1 MPTIQIQA
9 QLSFDDLLSAVEQL
23 NPFEWEQLVSK
34 TRQKRRQA
42 TQLPRRESPKKVTQ
56 PVDIQPS
63 DEEFSTQHVKTP
75 ITELR
80 KTQSTPENHPLYQL
94 LIHIITHSV
103 PLTANAPSIK
113 EVFRS
118 VSDTDAVIP
127 LSLAIEAIS
136 IIILLPDINKYQLSI
151 DVLEDSGLVLEFF
164 LEPARVTCVVREQYA
179 HLIWM
184 QNDEINHHV
193 LQGPDFSIQK
203 TSQHLQQVLKTVS
216 DKA

>member
-34 TRQKRRQA
+34 TQQKWRQVS
-42 TQLPRRESPKKVTQ
+42 QLPRRESLKKVNQ
-56 PVDIQPS
+56 PLEIQPS
-63 DEEFSTQHVKTP
+63 DEKISNQLVKTS

-80 KTQSTPENHPLYQL
+80 ETQSTPENHPLYQL

-103 PLTANAPSIK
+103 PLTPYVPYIK
-113 EVFRS
+113 DIFRA

-136 IIILLPDINKYQLSI
+136 IIVLLPDIDKYHLSI
-151 DVLEDSGLVLEFF
+151 DVLEDSGLVLEFV
-164 LEPARVTCVVREQYA
+164 LEPARVTCVLREQYA
-179 HLIWM
+179 HIIWM
-184 QNDEINHHV
+184 QNDEITHDV
-193 LQGPDFSIQK
+193 LQGTDFSIQK
-203 TSQHLQQVLKTVS
+203 TSQHLQQVFETVS